1 MAKPRVYRHD
11 ALCPKC
17 GSNWVKKDGHSRGK
31 RQYKCNQCGKK
42 RQEGAKHRF
51 TGEQKAQAV
60 KMRAEGMSLSAAVR
74 VMGASVPTVSEW
86 VKKGGVGERSSD
98 AVSSVSDK
106 RQAWRRPRVYYGV

>member
-31 RQYKCNQCGKK
+31 QIYKRYQRHM

-51 TGEQKAQAV
+51 TDEQKAQAV
-60 KMRAEGMSLSAAVR
+60 KMCAEGMSLSATAR
-74 VMGASVPTVSEW
+74 VAGASVTTVSKW
-86 VKKGGVGERSSD
+86 VKKGGVGYRASD
-98 AVSSVSDK
+98 ALSGVADK
-106 RQAWRRPRVYYGV
+106 R